1 MSYRNTPNIKKIISS
16 HNTKLLKSENSE
28 PPCNCKKNPCPLPGQ
43 CRLKSVIYQATV
55 TTQQNPPK
63 TETYVGMTS
72 REFKERFSGHKT
84 SIDNMEY
91 KTATTL
97 SQHIWNLK
105 EKNIN
110 YNLTWKIIDRAQP
123 FSPISG
129 VCNLCTLEKYYILFK
144 PGTGTLNKREELF
157 NYCMH
162 KKRLLL
168 DKT

>member
-1 MSYRNTPNIKKIISS
+1 MANKKI
-16 HNTKLLKSENSE
+16 N
-28 PPCNCKKNPCPLPGQ
+28 
-43 CRLKSVIYQATV
+43 
-55 TTQQNPPK
+55 
-63 TETYVGMTS
+63 
-72 REFKERFSGHKT
+72 
-84 SIDNMEY
+84 
-91 KTATTL
+91 
-97 SQHIWNLK
+97 NLK
-105 EKNIN
+105 KKNIN
-110 YNLTWKIIDRAQP
+110 YKLTWKIIDRAQP

>member
-1 MSYRNTPNIKKIISS
+1 MSFHINIM
-16 HNTKLLKSENSE
+16 
-28 PPCNCKKNPCPLPGQ
+28 P
-43 CRLKSVIYQATV
+43 TV
-55 TTQQNPPK
+55 LFIPQQNPSQ

-72 REFKERFSGHKT
+72 REFKKRAQEHTT
-84 SIDNMEY
+84 STTNIEY

-105 EKNIN
+105 EQNIN

-168 DKT
+168 DKI